1 MKVLLLGAR
10 GQLGSAISR
19 IAPTAWGLMAA
30 DRTVADLASPGQV
43 ADLIVRTRPAVVI
56 NAAAWTNVDG
66 AESSEALATRINGEA
81 VAEAAQ
87 ACGRVGGRLVQLS
100 TDYVFDGSGDRP
112 WTEESEPAPL
122 NAYGRSKVV
131 GERACLTT
139 GHAMIVRTSWLHGGS
154 GRHFVRSILGAAA
167 EHDTLR
173 VVSDQI
179 GAPTEARWLA
189 ATIVDL
195 ADRLARGGVVPSI
208 VHAVPSGHA
217 SWHEVACHALRT
229 ASALGARLRCTAD
242 AITPVPS
249 ADYPLKAM
257 RPMNSRLD
265 GRRLD
270 ALVAS
275 ARPSW
280 TVGVDATVRALV
292 RGGA

>member
-1 MKVLLLGAR
+1 
-10 GQLGSAISR
+10 
-19 IAPTAWGLMAA
+19 
-30 DRTVADLASPGQV
+30 
-43 ADLIVRTRPAVVI
+43 
-56 NAAAWTNVDG
+56 
-66 AESSEALATRINGEA
+66 
-81 VAEAAQ
+81 
-87 ACGRVGGRLVQLS
+87 
-100 TDYVFDGSGDRP
+100 
-112 WTEESEPAPL
+112 
-122 NAYGRSKVV
+122 
-131 GERACLTT
+131 
-139 GHAMIVRTSWLHGGS
+139 MIVRTSWLHGGS